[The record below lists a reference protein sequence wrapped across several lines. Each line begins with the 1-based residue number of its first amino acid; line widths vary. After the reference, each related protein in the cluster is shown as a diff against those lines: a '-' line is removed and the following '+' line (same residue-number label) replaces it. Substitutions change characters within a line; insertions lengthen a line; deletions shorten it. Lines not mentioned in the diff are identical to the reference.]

1 MRVPAAAP
9 GSSAACGA
17 GRPGPWPA
25 PTTVGPFN
33 VETAPES
40 GSRSRM
46 LSVRLSARFGPAF
59 EVGGQSWGRGA
70 GRALHGD

>member
-25 PTTVGPFN
+25 PTTARVGPFN
-33 VETAPES
+33 VEPAPES
-40 GSRSRM
+40 GVTE
-46 LSVRLSARFGPAF
+46 LSVRFGPAF
-59 EVGGQSWGRGA
+59 EVGGQSCQWGRGA
-70 GRALHGD
+70 GRTLHGH